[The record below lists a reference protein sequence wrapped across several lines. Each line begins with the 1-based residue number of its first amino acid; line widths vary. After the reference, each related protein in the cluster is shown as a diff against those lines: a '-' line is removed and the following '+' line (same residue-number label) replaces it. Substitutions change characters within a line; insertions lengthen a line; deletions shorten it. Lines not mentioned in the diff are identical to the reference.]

1 MSDDFGTTPPP
12 VPEQPTPSAWGEP
25 THYSSQPPPPQLP
38 PAVSGLSDNAAA
50 GLAYVTFIPAVIF
63 LFLAPYAQ
71 RPFVKFHAIQEI
83 CLTVVWVLLNFLHI
97 IPILGSIAALIG
109 YLVLFVVWVICIVK
123 ASQGHVFK
131 LPLIGDFAAQ
141 QSGYAV

>member
-25 THYSSQPPPPQLP
+25 THYSQNPPPPQLP

-71 RPFVKFHAIQEI
+71 KPFVKFHAIQEI
-83 CLTVVWVLLNFLHI
+83 GLTIIWVVLHFLLVV
-97 IPILGSIAALIG
+97 PILGWFIYAFGGLALFI
-109 YLVLFVVWVICIVK
+109 VWVICIVK

-131 LPLIGDFAAQ
+131 LPFIGDFAAQ